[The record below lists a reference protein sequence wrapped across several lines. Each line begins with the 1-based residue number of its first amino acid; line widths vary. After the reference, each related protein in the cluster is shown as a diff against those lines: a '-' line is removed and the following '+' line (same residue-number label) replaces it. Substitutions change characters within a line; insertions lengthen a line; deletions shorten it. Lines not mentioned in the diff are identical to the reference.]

1 MRVRGI
7 MAVRGRRVGT
17 GVGRGVRRVT
27 AAGAGHA
34 ALAASL
40 PVWNGHVWDG
50 SVWDGSVWD
59 GSVWDGSVWDGSVW
73 DGSIWN

>member
-27 AAGAGHA
+27 AACAG
-34 ALAASL
+34 LGASL
-40 PVWNGHVWDG
+40 PVFDQELIVHGALP
-50 SVWDGSVWD
+50 
-59 GSVWDGSVWDGSVW
+59 
-73 DGSIWN
+73 